1 MLVKL
6 LYSDFWKL
14 VDGTLGMLFNFR
26 SPTMLAIARHI
37 VFSAISFDE
46 SNGVHND
53 FVRVFLDFGEWVVGF
68 MNNDS
73 QST

>member
-1 MLVKL
+1 
-6 LYSDFWKL
+6 
-14 VDGTLGMLFNFR
+14 
-26 SPTMLAIARHI
+26 MLAIARHI

-53 FVRVFLDFGEWVVGF
+53 LVRVFLDFGEWVVGF